1 MGMAP
6 STALAL
12 VILLAAAL
20 ARAEGPRIVAL
31 DAGHGGR
38 DRGAV
43 VRGVEENA
51 LALRIVEKTAAELK
65 KQKSLFPYL
74 TRWEDVFVPL
84 SDRVDR
90 AEQVGGRVFISIHAD
105 KVYGRK
111 PRGVIVWVYGPNRE
125 IPKGPPRDPGE
136 RMRPAPPKE
145 VVAASRLLAEH
156 VQGALRRQ
164 KVKTAAYADRGGF
177 AVLKS
182 DKMPSILVEVG
193 NLVDPAEAK
202 QMQDPAFQDRVAKA
216 IAQGVLSYLS
226 SASDG
231 VPRVSVAR

>member
-1 MGMAP
+1 MSMAP
-6 STALAL
+6 SKALL
-12 VILLAAAL
+12 LLLLAAGPA
-20 ARAEGPRIVAL
+20 AAEAPRVVAL

-51 LALRIVEKTAAELK
+51 LALTIAQKAAEELK
-65 KQKSLFPYL
+65 KVQSLSPYL

-84 SDRVDR
+84 SERVDR
-90 AEQVGGRVFISIHAD
+90 AEEAGGRAFVSIHAD

-111 PRGVIVWVYGPNRE
+111 PRGVIVWVFGHNKE
-125 IPKGPPRDPGE
+125 IPKGPSREPGE

-145 VVAASRLLAEH
+145 VVAQSRLLAEH

-164 KVKTAAYADRGGF
+164 KVKTASYADRGGF

-216 IAQGVLSYLS
+216 IAQGVLAYF
-226 SASDG
+226 AG
-231 VPRVSVAR
+231 AAEREARVSVAR